1 MIRSYPDAESLSDCA
16 ACESVQPEVGFEQYG
31 QTLTVLEA
39 SVTRESSMPM
49 VARTLW
55 NSTTLQAYLAAA
67 GSEVTLLQMQDAAH
81 SCVVLGCAGLC
92 CAVLCCAVLCV
103 LCRAVP

>member
-16 ACESVQPEVGFEQYG
+16 ACESIQPEVGFEQYG

-55 NSTTLQAYLAAA
+55 NSTTLQAYLTAA
-67 GSEVTLLQMQDAAH
+67 GTEVSHLLMQDIAH
-81 SCVVLGCAGLC
+81 SCAVLGCAVSC
-92 CAVLCCAVLCV
+92 YAQV
-103 LCRAVP
+103 